1 MSQNP
6 KILVTFKQCT
16 YAEMRVTSTFEAV
29 VTTGVDMAN
38 FITPKECFESD
49 SEDEWDEPNDGNE
62 RNDGEPRNIFELLE
76 DDEL

>member
-1 MSQNP
+1 M
-6 KILVTFKQCT
+6 
-16 YAEMRVTSTFEAV
+16 TSTFEAV

-38 FITPKECFESD
+38 FITPKECFQSD

-62 RNDGEPRNIFELLE
+62 RNDGEPRNKLLE